1 MIAKICTL
9 LFAENC
15 AWVVAKIC
23 TLLIAKKCTL
33 LFTDYTGRSSL
44 GTLSLQVQY

>member
-33 LFTDYTGRSSL
+33 LFTDYTRYYL
-44 GTLSLQVQY
+44 G